1 MRCVLLASLGVFM
14 NLTAVA
20 QAQDF
25 RVDTEVL
32 IGDAKQ
38 PLAETLTIFSEG
50 RVYDFLLPGGEIT
63 IFDPG
68 RSHFTLLDPDRKLRC
83 TIATQELL
91 DYVLE
96 LNKAAIDQKAP
107 LLAAAAD
114 PQFEI
119 KSETLGEGVAAK
131 TKVTLA
137 SKLITYTATGKESEQ
152 ANAADVF
159 KQFADWYAR
168 LNAVRGGGP
177 PGARLVLNRELA
189 ERRLLP
195 DEIVRVT
202 VQPGIKG
209 KKQEV
214 RSRHSFIFALGVGD
228 RQRIEQAGDHLAN
241 FQAVSFSEYR
251 SMPAKPAA
259 EKTTKR

>member
-1 MRCVLLASLGVFM
+1 MFV
-14 NLTAVA
+14 
-20 QAQDF
+20 
-25 RVDTEVL
+25 
-32 IGDAKQ
+32 GDAKE

-50 RVYDFLLPGGEIT
+50 RVYDFLLPGGEIA
-63 IFDPG
+63 IFDPA
-68 RSHFTLLDPDRKLRC
+68 RSHFTLLDPARKLRC
-83 TIATQELL
+83 TIANQELL
-91 DYVLE
+91 EYVQE
-96 LNKAAIDQKAP
+96 LNKAAIDQKVP

-119 KSETLGEGVAAK
+119 KSEGVGEGPAARA
-131 TKVTLA
+131 KVTLA
-137 SKLITYTATGKESEQ
+137 SKLITYTATGQEADPAQ
-152 ANAADVF
+152 AADSF

-189 ERRLLP
+189 ERKLLP

-214 RSRHSFIFALGVGD
+214 KSRHSFIFALGVGD

-251 SMPAKPAA
+251 STPGKPAA